1 MDCVE
6 SCGYNNLSL
15 SRVVARVFFL
25 KSTPVMCS
33 THASLRGK
41 DSRELP
47 VKSSFLCSCLESS
60 RILSPS
66 HTTLTNKSHMKY
78 MVHNIEHNSNQIW
91 HKIKANKNLVVNYN
105 FTISFFGYSVTKPL
119 KQTLDLNMSLG
130 TVVKLTHT

>member
-47 VKSSFLCSCLESS
+47 VKSSFLCNCLESS
-60 RILSPS
+60 HTLSLS
-66 HTTLTNKSHMKY
+66 HNPYKKIS
-78 MVHNIEHNSNQIW
+78 
-91 HKIKANKNLVVNYN
+91 HKI
-105 FTISFFGYSVTKPL
+105 
-119 KQTLDLNMSLG
+119 QG
-130 TVVKLTHT
+130 T